1 MTKRHR
7 HVPNRTV
14 RRGRAGSPRCTC
26 ELCCVLR
33 LSNRQFNYLMM
44 QHALAADNLRR
55 FDGELQ
61 SATSQ
66 GGA

>member
-1 MTKRHR
+1 
-7 HVPNRTV
+7 
-14 RRGRAGSPRCTC
+14 
-26 ELCCVLR
+26 VLR

-55 FDGELQ
+55 FDG
-61 SATSQ
+61 SFSPATSQ